1 MSMRH
6 LALDEAHIG
15 SIPDLDVN
23 GLHHRSATSSG
34 SRRDV
39 LRHLNRALKASPDQL
54 ETLVALYRFHFYRGQ
69 LDDAEDVV
77 FQTLVK
83 ASSLGHFSNDWNQ
96 LDADSSDWRN
106 PRGPGRVYLHGLK
119 ALAFIRIRQNMHLD
133 AGKILRALRRLDP
146 DDSVGSDELRDLLG
160 SMHER

>member
-1 MSMRH
+1 MK
-6 LALDEAHIG
+6 ALVLTRDELRSG
-15 SIPDLDVN
+15 CDLDLELN
-23 GLHHRSATSSG
+23 ARPQHSAAWMG

-54 ETLVALYRFHFYRGQ
+54 EMLVALYKFHFYRGR

-83 ASSLGHFSNDWNQ
+83 ASSQGHFSNDWNQ

>member
-1 MSMRH
+1 MKLQFLTR
-6 LALDEAHIG
+6 DEPPFG
-15 SIPDLDVN
+15 FIPDLEVN
-23 GLHHRSATSSG
+23 GRRQRSATSGG

-54 ETLVALYRFHFYRGQ
+54 ETLVALYKFHFYRGK

-96 LDADSSDWRN
+96 LDADSSDWAN

-119 ALAFIRIRQNMHLD
+119 ALAFIRMRQNMHLD
-133 AGKILRALRRLDP
+133 ADKILRALRRLDP
-146 DDSVGSDELRDLLG
+146 DDRVGADVLRDMLVTLHG
-160 SMHER
+160 R